1 MAIALTVAAVLALV
15 DWTGVVRRD
24 QRLRWVGK
32 PGVMVALIVAALFSD
47 GAPSAVKTAFVVALI
62 FSLVGDVALLLPE
75 DQWFI
80 AGLVAFLVAHLAY
93 ITGMLQLDLEAPWGG
108 VIVLVAI
115 AAIGPRL
122 LRSIRR
128 KYPELL
134 VPVIAYLVVISTM
147 AITAWA
153 TGQPWLIVAAMLAFA
168 SDAVLGWNRFVT
180 PRPADPA
187 TAGVLAPL
195 AVMITYH
202 AAQFCF
208 VAWLITR

>member
-1 MAIALTVAAVLALV
+1 MAIALTVAAALALV

-32 PGVMVALIVAALFSD
+32 PGVMVALIAAALLSG
-47 GAPSAVKTAFVVALI
+47 GAPSAVKAWFVVALI
-62 FSLVGDVALLLPE
+62 FSLIGDVALLLPE
-75 DQWFI
+75 EWFI

-108 VIVLVAI
+108 VIVLAAI

-122 LRSIRR
+122 LRSIHRE
-128 KYPELL
+128 YPELL

-153 TGQPWLIVAAMLAFA
+153 TGQPWLILAAMLAFA